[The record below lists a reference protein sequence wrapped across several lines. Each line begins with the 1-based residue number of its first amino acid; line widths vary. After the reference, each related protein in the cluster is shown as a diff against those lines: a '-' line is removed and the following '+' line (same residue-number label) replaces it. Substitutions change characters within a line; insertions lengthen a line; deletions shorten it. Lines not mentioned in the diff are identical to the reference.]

1 MGSLSLRAGLN
12 SYVKSLTTGPGIHI
26 ILVFIFLSI
35 GTTAVYKYI
44 THTSSKLKQN
54 VELIDMMNFNQQI
67 IEENHRLRDLN
78 EKQGIQIQQMD
89 MFIQQMYRRLQQHE
103 PLPDLEGDKDKPK
116 RSEA

>member
-1 MGSLSLRAGLN
+1 MDSLSLRTGLN
-12 SYVKSLTTGPGIHI
+12 SYVKNLITGSGIHV
-26 ILVFIFLSI
+26 ILVLVFLSI

-67 IEENHRLRDLN
+67 IEENNRLRELN
-78 EKQGIQIQQMD
+78 NKQGIQIQQMD

-103 PLPDLEGDKDKPK
+103 PLPDLEGDKDKPQ

>member
-1 MGSLSLRAGLN
+1 MGRVSVRKGISN
-12 SYVKSLTTGPGIHI
+12 YVKNLTTGSGIHI

-35 GTTAVYKYI
+35 GTTAVYRYI
-44 THTSSKLKQN
+44 AHTSSKLKQN

-67 IEENHRLRDLN
+67 IEENHRLHDLN
-78 EKQGIQIQQMD
+78 RKQGIQIQQMD

-103 PLPDLEGDKDKPK
+103 QLPDLESDKGKPK

>member
-1 MGSLSLRAGLN
+1 MGRVSVREGISN
-12 SYVKSLTTGPGIHI
+12 YVKNLIKDSGVHI
-26 ILVFIFLSI
+26 ILVLVFLGIS
-35 GTTAVYKYI
+35 TTAVYKYI

-67 IEENHRLRDLN
+67 IEENNRLRELN
-78 EKQGIQIQQMD
+78 NKQGIQIQQMD

-103 PLPDLEGDKDKPK
+103 QLPDLESDKGKPK

>member
-1 MGSLSLRAGLN
+1 MGSVSLRTGLN
-12 SYVKSLTTGPGIHI
+12 SYVKNLIKDSGIPI
-26 ILVFIFLSI
+26 ILIFVFLGI

-67 IEENHRLRDLN
+67 IEENHKLRELN
-78 EKQGIQIQQMD
+78 NKQRIQIQQMD

-103 PLPDLEGDKDKPK
+103 PLPDLEGDKGKPQ